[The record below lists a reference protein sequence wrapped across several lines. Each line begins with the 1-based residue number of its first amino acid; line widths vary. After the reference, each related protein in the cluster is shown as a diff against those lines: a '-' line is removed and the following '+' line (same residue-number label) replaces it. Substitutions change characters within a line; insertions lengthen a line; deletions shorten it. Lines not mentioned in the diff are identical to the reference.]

1 MKRTI
6 VTLVVMLI
14 APLAF
19 AQTSSTHKRQATTT
33 EPITVTGTIIP
44 TPEEGSCCRLSACQ
58 NARCPRGQI
67 ESSRALCSQRTW
79 SRCGQ
84 VRKSRPNRD
93 QTWHSRACL
102 LHKHWRFAYG

>member
-6 VTLVVMLI
+6 VSLVLMLI

-44 TPEEGSCCRLSACQ
+44 TPEEGAAAVNALIFLHPGQAKASIRFRIRRLDTDTDSAKPC
-58 NARCPRGQI
+58 
-67 ESSRALCSQRTW
+67 
-79 SRCGQ
+79 
-84 VRKSRPNRD
+84 
-93 QTWHSRACL
+93 
-102 LHKHWRFAYG
+102 

>member
-44 TPEEGSCCRLSACQ
+44 TPEEGAATAYQPAKTFVVREDKSNYPGHYVI
-58 NARCPRGQI
+58 NAVDHIVDKLIRF
-67 ESSRALCSQRTW
+67 
-79 SRCGQ
+79 
-84 VRKSRPNRD
+84 V
-93 QTWHSRACL
+93 QTAIKPGTRVL
-102 LHKHWRFAYG
+102 V

>member
-33 EPITVTGTIIP
+33 EQITVTGTIIP
-44 TPEEGSCCRLSACQ
+44 TPVGRLHCAVRYGCA
-58 NARCPRGQI
+58 NRRCHDDLSRGCGPP
-67 ESSRALCSQRTW
+67 ESGNDTS
-79 SRCGQ
+79 
-84 VRKSRPNRD
+84 PDN
-93 QTWHSRACL
+93 
-102 LHKHWRFAYG
+102 

>member
-6 VTLVVMLI
+6 VTLLVMLI

-44 TPEEGSCCRLSACQ
+44 TPEEGAATAAAVNALIFLHPGQAKASIRFRIRRLDTDTDSAKPC
-58 NARCPRGQI
+58 
-67 ESSRALCSQRTW
+67 
-79 SRCGQ
+79 
-84 VRKSRPNRD
+84 
-93 QTWHSRACL
+93 
-102 LHKHWRFAYG
+102 

>member
-19 AQTSSTHKRQATTT
+19 AQTGSTHKKPATTT

-44 TPEEGSCCRLSACQ
+44 TPEEGAAAAYQPAKTFVVREDKSNHPGRYVL
-58 NARCPRGQI
+58 NGPG
-67 ESSRALCSQRTW
+67 
-79 SRCGQ
+79 RCGQ

-93 QTWHSRACL
+93 QTWHSPACL

>member
-19 AQTSSTHKRQATTT
+19 AQTGSTHKKPATTT

-44 TPEEGSCCRLSACQ
+44 TPEEGAAAAYQPAKTFVVREDNSNHTGRYVHNVTVYFVHKPGYDVLTATQ
-58 NARCPRGQI
+58 NA
-67 ESSRALCSQRTW
+67 
-79 SRCGQ
+79 
-84 VRKSRPNRD
+84 VR
-93 QTWHSRACL
+93 
-102 LHKHWRFAYG
+102 